1 MRVFTHRIG
10 GSASKTVSGG
20 RSLVILAPMQYL
32 SDRLNATK
40 TGGPRDDGR
49 EARHRAVATEQ
60 RRRLLD
66 ATELLVAERGV
77 AGTTIDRIA
86 KRARVSSVSYY
97 DHFASREDA
106 VAAAFD
112 RAVAESRA
120 ALGAAVPAGLS
131 WSEQVRAGLRA
142 LLELVE
148 AEPARAR
155 MCLVEAQKGGPALL
169 DRYEAALDLALPKLC
184 EGRLLDTAA
193 EDLPETLE
201 EATVAGVAWL
211 LRERLETAGPEGV
224 GELLPRLVDV
234 VLAPYL
240 GSDEPGHLSLAGGTS

>member
-1 MRVFTHRIG
+1 M
-10 GSASKTVSGG
+10 SAG
-20 RSLVILAPMQYL
+20 RSLAILALMQYL

-40 TGGPRDDGR
+40 TGGPREDGR

-66 ATELLVAERGV
+66 ATERLVAERGA

-106 VAAAFD
+106 IVAAFD
-112 RAVAESRA
+112 RGVAESRA
-120 ALGAAVPAGLS
+120 ALAAALPAGLS
-131 WSEQVRAGLRA
+131 WPEQVRVGLRA

-148 AEPARAR
+148 DEPARAR

-169 DRYEAALDLALPKLC
+169 ERYEAALDLALPKLR
-184 EGRLLDTAA
+184 EGRLLDSAA

-211 LRERLETAGPEGV
+211 LRERLETGGPEGV
-224 GELLPRLVDV
+224 RELLPRLVDV

-240 GSDEPGHLSLAGGTS
+240 GSGEAGRLSLAGGSS

>member
-1 MRVFTHRIG
+1 
-10 GSASKTVSGG
+10 
-20 RSLVILAPMQYL
+20 MQYL

-40 TGGPRDDGR
+40 TGGPRDEGR
-49 EARHRAVATEQ
+49 EARHRAVATQQ

-66 ATELLVAERGV
+66 ATEQLVAERGA
-77 AGTTIDRIA
+77 AGATIERIA

-106 VAAAFD
+106 VLAAFD

-120 ALGAAVPAGLS
+120 ALAAAVPAALP
-131 WSEQVRAGLRA
+131 WPEQVRAGLRA
-142 LLELVE
+142 LLEQVE

-169 DRYEAALDLALPKLC
+169 ERYEAALDLALPKLR
-184 EGRLLDTAA
+184 EGRLLDSAA

-211 LRERLETAGPEGV
+211 LRERLEASGVEGT

-234 VLAPYL
+234 VLGPYL
-240 GSDEPGHLSLAGGTS
+240 GGREAGRLSLAGGSA